1 MRRRFDLN
9 FGDGRQDDLHGA
21 KRAGH
26 HAGFTAD
33 TLLLIDLHAIVD
45 VAYRSIR
52 TTAGAGRI
60 FAMVAGHC
68 TSLMLMPDNRDPG
81 LVVTLAKDVLL
92 FIVGQN
98 ASDLTGMA
106 SQALLA
112 VGHNKTVH
120 GDLLFWL

>member
-1 MRRRFDLN
+1 MRRRFNLVFRDR
-9 FGDGRQDDLHGA
+9 RQDYLHGA
-21 KRAGH
+21 KRTGH
-26 HAGFTAD
+26 DAGFTAD
-33 TLLLIDLHAIVD
+33 TPLLIDLHAVVD
-45 VAYRSIR
+45 VAYRPVR
-52 TTAGAGRI
+52 TTAGARGI
-60 FAMVAGHC
+60 FAMVAGHR
-68 TSLMLMPDNRDPG
+68 TSLMLMLNDSDPR

-98 ASDLTGMA
+98 ASHFTGMA